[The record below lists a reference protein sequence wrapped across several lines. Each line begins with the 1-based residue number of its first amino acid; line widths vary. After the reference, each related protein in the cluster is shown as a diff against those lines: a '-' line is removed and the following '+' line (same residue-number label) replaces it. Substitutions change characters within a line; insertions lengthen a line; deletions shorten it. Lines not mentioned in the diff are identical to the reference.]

1 MSYQEI
7 EKEANQLLLRIQECR
22 KKIVELE
29 NEIRGMPKTT
39 QHELD
44 MAKIKVMSL
53 RTNRDHCK
61 RMEELWHGKKQLM
74 KGKGKRSLKRRKT
87 HKKRWASRTTLRRS

>member
-7 EKEANQLLLRIQECR
+7 EKEANQLLLRIRDCR
-22 KKIVELE
+22 TKIVELE
-29 NEIRGMPKTT
+29 NEIRGMSKTT

-53 RTNRDHCK
+53 RTTRDHCK
-61 RMEELWHGKKQLM
+61 RMEELWHGKKQLI
-74 KGKGKRSLKRRKT
+74 KGKGKRSLKHRKT
-87 HKKRWASRTTLRRS
+87 HKKRWASRTTLRRY

>member
-7 EKEANQLLLRIQECR
+7 EKEANQLLLRIRECR
-22 KKIVELE
+22 TKILELE
-29 NEIRGMPKTT
+29 NEIRGMSKTT

-74 KGKGKRSLKRRKT
+74 KGKGKLSLKHRKT
-87 HKKRWASRTTLRRS
+87 HKRRWASRTTLRRS

>member
-1 MSYQEI
+1 MSS
-7 EKEANQLLLRIQECR
+7 EANQLLLRIRDCR
-22 KKIVELE
+22 AKIVELE
-29 NEIRGMPKTT
+29 NEIRAMPKTT

-61 RMEELWHGKKQLM
+61 RMEELWHSKKQLM
-74 KGKGKRSLKRRKT
+74 KQLGKGKRSLKHRKT

>member
-1 MSYQEI
+1 MSS
-7 EKEANQLLLRIQECR
+7 EANQLLLRIRECR
-22 KKIVELE
+22 TKIVELE
-29 NEIRGMPKTT
+29 NEIRATPKTT

-61 RMEELWHGKKQLM
+61 RLEQLWHGKKQLM
-74 KGKGKRSLKRRKT
+74 KGKGKRSLKHRKT